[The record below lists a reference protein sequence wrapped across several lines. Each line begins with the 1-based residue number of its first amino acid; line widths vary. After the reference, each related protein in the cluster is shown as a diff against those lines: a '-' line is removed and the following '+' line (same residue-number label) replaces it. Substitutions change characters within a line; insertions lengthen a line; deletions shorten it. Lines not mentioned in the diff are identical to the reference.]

1 MTDIALK
8 SWNGLKDGWGKVST
22 VWLLVVLLPLAV
34 LAFDPA
40 QFPNIVRTAI
50 SALLHTLPY
59 IVVAVLLV
67 AYLKASGAEA
77 LVAKAFEG
85 REVRMIGFAALIGG
99 LAPFCSCEVIPFVAG
114 LLAVGA
120 PLSAVMAFWLSSPL
134 VDPANTLITASALGW
149 DFAAAKAVGA
159 VSLGLFGGYVMMGL
173 MRAGAFPDPLKIQE
187 KSSSCCGSSCGASPF
202 DGTPVWKFWK
212 DDARVETFKREGANN
227 FFFLLKWLSLAY
239 VLEALMLTYVPA
251 QAIASLVGGDGFGSI
266 AIGALVGMPAY
277 LNSYV
282 APPMVA
288 GLIEQGMSRG
298 AGMAFLMAGA
308 VSCIPAMAAVWSLVK
323 VRVFAAYVVLGLVGA
338 MLTGMVFQAV
348 I

>member
-8 SWNGLKDGWGKVST
+8 GWNGLKDGWDKISG
-22 VWLLVVLLPLAV
+22 VWLLIVLLPLMV
-34 LAFDPA
+34 LVLDPA
-40 QFPNIVRTAI
+40 QFEPVIVKTVT
-50 SALLHTLPY
+50 ALLHTLPY
-59 IVVAVLLV
+59 IIVAVLLV
-67 AYLKASGAEA
+67 AYLKATGAET
-77 LVAKAFEG
+77 LVARAFEG

-159 VSLGLFGGYVMMGL
+159 VSLGIFGGLAMMGL
-173 MRAGAFPDPLKIQE
+173 LRLNAFPDPLKIQE
-187 KSSSCCGSSCGASPF
+187 TKSCCGSSCGGSAFQGKPI
-202 DGTPVWKFWK
+202 WKFWTEEE
-212 DDARVETFKREGANN
+212 RVETFRHEGQNN
-227 FFFLLKWLSLAY
+227 FFFLLKWLTLAY
-239 VLEALMLTYVPA
+239 VLEALMITYVPA
-251 QAIASLVGGDGFGSI
+251 QMIAGLVGGDGVGSI
-266 AIGALVGMPAY
+266 AIGALLGMPAY

-298 AGMAFLMAGA
+298 AAMAFLMAGA

-323 VRVFAAYVVLGLVGA
+323 PRVFAAYVVLGLIGA
-338 MLTGMVFQAV
+338 MMTGIVFQAV
-348 I
+348 V

>member
-8 SWNGLKDGWGKVST
+8 GWNGLKDGWDKISG
-22 VWLLVVLLPLAV
+22 VWLLIVLLPLMV
-34 LAFDPA
+34 LVLDPA
-40 QFPNIVRTAI
+40 QFEPVIVKTVT
-50 SALLHTLPY
+50 ALLHTLPY
-59 IVVAVLLV
+59 IIVAVLLV
-67 AYLKASGAEA
+67 AYLKATGAET
-77 LVAKAFEG
+77 LVARAFEG

-159 VSLGLFGGYVMMGL
+159 VSLGIFGGLAMMGL
-173 MRAGAFPDPLKIQE
+173 LRLNAFPDPLKIQE
-187 KSSSCCGSSCGASPF
+187 TKSCCGSSCGGSAF
-202 DGTPVWKFWK
+202 QGKPVWKFWTEEE
-212 DDARVETFKREGANN
+212 RVETFRHEGQNN
-227 FFFLLKWLSLAY
+227 FFFLLKWLTLAY
-239 VLEALMLTYVPA
+239 VLEALMITYVPA
-251 QAIASLVGGDGFGSI
+251 QMIAGLVGGDGVGSI
-266 AIGALVGMPAY
+266 AIGALLGMPAY

-298 AGMAFLMAGA
+298 AAMAFLMAGA

-323 VRVFAAYVVLGLVGA
+323 PRVFAAYVVLGLIGA
-338 MLTGMVFQAV
+338 MMTGIVFQAV
-348 I
+348 V